1 MKSDENIFIQSDL
14 PPSQTSEIEIFT
26 IIVNW
31 FQMLIIFAKSFILD
45 LIQGFEWASKMIV
58 IQWLFGN

>member
-14 PPSQTSEIEIFT
+14 PPSQTSEIEIFI
-26 IIVNW
+26 IIVNG

-45 LIQGFEWASKMIV
+45 LIQGFECAFEMIV